1 MSLILQKEVDN
12 LKKNILSLGGFVE
25 EQVHYA
31 VKSLIQ
37 MDKKMAEQVVL
48 RDADVDQAE
57 VEMEESCLKL
67 LALYQPVATDL
78 RFIIAVLKINS
89 ELERIGDLAVNIAK
103 RTQLIDH
110 HHKFNE
116 VGMLSEMTDLVES
129 MLKMSLDSLV
139 NQEVSMAVR
148 VCDTDDEVDQF
159 NRELYRKV
167 CQHMKEIPEKLDG
180 FVHFLNI
187 SHQLE
192 RIADLTTNIAEDVL
206 YMIQGKIVRHHVD
219 DVIDDK

>member
-1 MSLILQKEVDN
+1 MSLILQKEVDA

-37 MDKKMAEQVVL
+37 VDEKMAEQVVL

-67 LALYQPVATDL
+67 LALHHPVATDL

-89 ELERIGDLAVNIAK
+89 ELERIGDLAVNIAN
-103 RTQLIDH
+103 RTLLINH
-110 HHKFNE
+110 HQTSNE
-116 VGMLSEMTDLVES
+116 VTTLSGMTGLVES
-129 MLKMSLDSLV
+129 MLKMSLDSFV
-139 NQEVSMAVR
+139 NLDIKMAVK
-148 VCDTDDEVDQF
+148 VCKTDEKVDHF
-159 NRELYRKV
+159 NREFYFDIREQMREDPV
-167 CQHMKEIPEKLDG
+167 HLDN
-180 FVHFLNI
+180 FVHLLNI

-206 YMIQGKIVRHHVD
+206 YMIEGNIVRHHLDDVVD
-219 DVIDDK
+219 DK